1 MLPALAG
8 MAASAASQI
17 LSSLLSALDPTTSTS
32 SASSTSSSTSGNA
45 TFACG
50 DDSDTASPDN
60 SLTGSTQ
67 GRLSGQVLMTLLAMQ
82 QQSDATSGTAN
93 ASTTAVSGITSNSPL
108 DQLFSAMDTNGDGSV
123 SQSEM
128 ESYIENLGGTQGE
141 ADALYSSLSQ
151 IGSTSSATAASST
164 TSTGISESQMQ
175 SALQQS
181 NPFSGMGHHHHHHG
195 MSASNGTSDPADQ
208 VANNLIQAMDTN
220 DDGSVSEDEFTNFM
234 TANGSTSANAQSDF
248 ASLDTSGSGSL
259 TSADFA
265 KAWENWQA
273 QQSSQSSG
281 TMMAS
286 LLDNFAKANSGSA
299 TSATTSVS
307 A

>member
-1 MLPALAG
+1 MLPAVAG
-8 MAASAASQI
+8 FAANAASQI
-17 LSSLLSALDPTTSTS
+17 LSSLLSALDPTTSAS

-50 DDSDTASPDN
+50 DDSDAASPNN

-67 GRLSGQVLMTLLAMQ
+67 GQISGQVLMTLIAMQ
-82 QQSDATSGTAN
+82 QQSGATSGTTG
-93 ASTTAVSGITSNSPL
+93 ASATSGTTSNSPL
-108 DQLFSAMDTNGDGSV
+108 DQLLSAMDTNGDGSV
-123 SQSEM
+123 SQTEM

-141 ADALYSSLSQ
+141 ADALYRSLSQ

-164 TSTGISESQMQ
+164 SSTGISESQMQ

-181 NPFSGMGHHHHHHG
+181 NPFSGMGHHHHHHHG
-195 MSASNGTSDPADQ
+195 MSASNSSSDPADQ

-220 DDGSVSEDEFTNFM
+220 DDGSVSEDEFTSFM
-234 TANGSTSANAQSDF
+234 TANGGSTSDAQSDF
-248 ASLDTSGSGSL
+248 ASLDTSGSL

-265 KAWENWQA
+265 KAWESWQA

-286 LLDNFAKANSGSA
+286 LLDNFAKANGASA
-299 TSATTSVS
+299 ASATTSLI

>member
-50 DDSDTASPDN
+50 DDTDASSPDN

-67 GRLSGQVLMTLLAMQ
+67 GQLSGQVLMTLIAMQ
-82 QQSDATSGTAN
+82 QQGDATSRTTATSATTTS
-93 ASTTAVSGITSNSPL
+93 ASTSGSPL
-108 DQLFSAMDTNGDGSV
+108 DQLFSAMDTNGDDSV

-128 ESYIENLGGTQGE
+128 ESYIENLGGSQGE

-151 IGSTSSATAASST
+151 VGSSSATAASST
-164 TSTGISESQMQ
+164 SSTGIGESQMQ

-181 NPFSGMGHHHHHHG
+181 NPFSGMGHHHHHHHG
-195 MSASNGTSDPADQ
+195 MSGANGASDPADQ
-208 VANNLIQAMDTN
+208 VANNLMQAIDTN

-286 LLDNFAKANSGSA
+286 LLDNFAKASGASA
-299 TSATTSVS
+299 TAATTSVS